1 MFLQEKDFF
10 WKESQVIPDLK
21 KAVKAQKARLGQVT
35 TEFEQERATL
45 TGKLNDV
52 TKELQA
58 AETVRPNLLH
68 KLTYMHTYIHAYIHT

>member
-1 MFLQEKDFF
+1 M
-10 WKESQVIPDLK
+10 IPDLK
-21 KAVKAQKARLGQVT
+21 KAIKAQKARLGQVT

-45 TGKLNDV
+45 TGKLNDI

-68 KLTYMHTYIHAYIHT
+68 IHIMHTYIHTYISVI